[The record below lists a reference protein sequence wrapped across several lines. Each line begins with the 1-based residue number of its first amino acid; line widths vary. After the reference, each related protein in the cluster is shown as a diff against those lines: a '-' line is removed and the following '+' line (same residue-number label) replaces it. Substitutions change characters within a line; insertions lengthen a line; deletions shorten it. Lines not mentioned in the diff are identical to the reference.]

1 LFFIGIVSVFLR
13 EIDAHMTKKII
24 LDTDP
29 GIDDAM
35 AILFAEAHPDVE
47 LMGITTVYGNATI
60 DNATH
65 NALYLKQ
72 KFGMNAIVAKGADKP
87 LIKAPVGATVVVH
100 GEEGFGDV
108 KAPSSLN
115 VTAIDKPAYQYIIDS
130 VREQP
135 GEITLVAVG
144 PLTNLALALEADP
157 EIVHLVKE
165 VVVMGGAFGENG
177 HRGNVTP
184 YAEANI
190 HDDPHAADKV
200 FTASWP
206 VVIIGLDVTE
216 ESFFTGQ
223 YLDQLR
229 DDAGEV
235 GQFIWDVSRYYLK
248 FYSEKV
254 GMDGCHV
261 HDPSA
266 IAYVIDPT
274 LFNLRCGAVRVVTDG
289 PAEGMTIQKADQ
301 RKYMNDEWSV
311 FSAQNVG
318 VGVKN
323 EALLSLYRE
332 SIIRYG
338 TK

>member
-1 LFFIGIVSVFLR
+1 
-13 EIDAHMTKKII
+13 MTKKII

-35 AILFAEAHPDVE
+35 AILFAEAHPDIE

-60 DNATH
+60 DNGTQ

-72 KFGMNAIVAKGADKP
+72 KFGMKALVAKGSDKP
-87 LIKAPVGATVVVH
+87 LLRDPVGATVVVH
-100 GEEGFGDV
+100 GETGFGDV
-108 KAPSSLN
+108 TAPSSLDSE
-115 VTAIDKPAYQYIIDS
+115 AIKKPAYQFIIDS
-130 VREQP
+130 VRAEP
-135 GEITLVAVG
+135 REITLVAVG
-144 PLTNLALALEADP
+144 PLTNLALALEAAPD
-157 EIVHLVKE
+157 IVDLVKE

-184 YAEANI
+184 FAEANI
-190 HDDPHAADKV
+190 HDDPHAADQV

-216 ESFFTGQ
+216 ESFFTSQ
-223 YLDQLR
+223 YLDELR

-235 GQFIWDVSRYYLK
+235 GQFIWDISRYYLK
-248 FYSEKV
+248 FYSDKV

-266 IAYVIDPT
+266 IAYVIQPS
-274 LFNLRCGAVRVVTDG
+274 LFTSRSGPVRVVTDG

-301 RKYMNDEWSV
+301 RNYMNDEWGL
-311 FSAQNVG
+311 FPAQQVG
-318 VGVKN
+318 IQVDSDT
-323 EALLSLYRE
+323 LLSLYRE
-332 SIIRYG
+332 TLINYSQQ
-338 TK
+338 

>member
-1 LFFIGIVSVFLR
+1 
-13 EIDAHMTKKII
+13 MTKKII

-35 AILFAEAHPDVE
+35 AIIFAEAHPDIE
-47 LMGITTVYGNATI
+47 LKAITTVYGNATI

-72 KFGMNAIVAKGADKP
+72 KYSMQADVAKGTDKP
-87 LIKAPVGATVVVH
+87 LVRPPVGATVVVH
-100 GEEGFGDV
+100 GEAGFGDV
-108 KAPSSLN
+108 KAPESLD
-115 VTAIDKPAYQYIIDS
+115 VQADPRPAYQYIIDS
-130 VREQP
+130 VRAEP

-157 EIVHLVKE
+157 EIVDLVKE
-165 VVVMGGAFGENG
+165 VVIMGGAFGEND

-216 ESFFTGQ
+216 ESFFTSQ
-223 YLDQLR
+223 YLDELR
-229 DDAGEV
+229 DNAGEV

-266 IAYVIDPT
+266 IAYVINPSLFT
-274 LFNLRCGAVRVVTDG
+274 LRSGAVRVVTDG
-289 PAEGMTIQKADQ
+289 PAEGHTMQKIDK
-301 RKYMNDEWSV
+301 RRYMHDEWSD
-311 FSAQNVG
+311 FPAQNVG
-318 VGVKN
+318 VKVDSD
-323 EALLSLYRE
+323 ALLSLYRE
-332 SIIRYG
+332 TIIEYSE
-338 TK
+338 K

>member
-1 LFFIGIVSVFLR
+1 MIN
-13 EIDAHMTKKII
+13 KII

-35 AILFAEAHPDVE
+35 AILFAQAHPAIE
-47 LMGITTVYGNATI
+47 LKAITTVYGNATI

-65 NALYLKQ
+65 NALFLKQ
-72 KFGMNAIVAKGADKP
+72 KYGFSADVAKGAAKP
-87 LIKAPVGATVVVH
+87 IVRPPVGPTVVVH
-100 GEEGFGDV
+100 GETGFGDV
-108 KAPSSLN
+108 HAPKAL
-115 VTAIDKPAYQYIIDS
+115 TAQADPRPAYQYIIDA
-130 VREQP
+130 VNAEP

-144 PLTNLALALEADP
+144 PLTNLALALEAEP
-157 EIVHLVKE
+157 EIVSLVKE
-165 VVVMGGAFGENG
+165 VVVMGGAFGVNG

-206 VVIIGLDVTE
+206 VVVIGLDVTE
-216 ESFFTGQ
+216 ESFFTRE

-235 GQFIWDVSRYYLK
+235 GQFIWDISRYYLK

-254 GMDGCHV
+254 GLEGCHV

-274 LFNLRCGAVRVVTDG
+274 LFTLREGPIRVVTDG
-289 PAEGMTIQKADQ
+289 PAEGHTMQKYDG
-301 RKYMNDEWSV
+301 RKYLHDDWQDN
-311 FSAQNVG
+311 AHQRIG
-318 VGVKN
+318 VAVKDQV
-323 EALLSLYRE
+323 LLKLYRDTIVE
-332 SIIRYG
+332 YG
-338 TK
+338 ADKEKL

>member
-1 LFFIGIVSVFLR
+1 
-13 EIDAHMTKKII
+13 MTKKII

-35 AILFAEAHPDVE
+35 AILFAEAHPDIE

-60 DNATH
+60 DNGTQ

-72 KFGMNAIVAKGADKP
+72 KFGMKALVAKGSDKP
-87 LIKAPVGATVVVH
+87 LLRDPVGATVVVH
-100 GEEGFGDV
+100 GETGFGDV
-108 KAPSSLN
+108 TAPSSLDSE
-115 VTAIDKPAYQYIIDS
+115 AIKKPAYQFIIDS
-130 VREQP
+130 VRAEP
-135 GEITLVAVG
+135 REITLVAVG
-144 PLTNLALALEADP
+144 PLTNLALALEAAPD
-157 EIVHLVKE
+157 IVDLVKE

-184 YAEANI
+184 FAEANI

-216 ESFFTGQ
+216 ESFFTSQ
-223 YLDQLR
+223 YLDELR

-235 GQFIWDVSRYYLK
+235 GQFIWDISRYYLK
-248 FYSEKV
+248 FYSDKV

-266 IAYVIDPT
+266 IAYVIQPS
-274 LFNLRCGAVRVVTDG
+274 LFTSRSGPVRVVTDG

-301 RKYMNDEWSV
+301 RTYMNDEWGL
-311 FSAQNVG
+311 FPAQQVG
-318 VGVKN
+318 VQVDSVT
-323 EALLSLYRE
+323 LLSLYRE
-332 SIIRYG
+332 TLINYSQQ
-338 TK
+338 

>member
-1 LFFIGIVSVFLR
+1 LLGLSKRLI
-13 EIDAHMTKKII
+13 EADMTKKII

-35 AILFAEAHPDVE
+35 AILFAEAHPDID
-47 LMGITTVYGNATI
+47 LMAITTVYGNATI
-60 DNATH
+60 DNATQ

-72 KFGMNAIVAKGADKP
+72 KFGMKALVAKGADKP
-87 LIKAPVGATVVVH
+87 LVKAPVGATVVVH
-100 GEEGFGDV
+100 GEAGFGDV
-108 KAPSSLN
+108 KAPSALDVS
-115 VTAIDKPAYQYIIDS
+115 AIDTPAYQFIIDS
-130 VREQP
+130 VRAEP

-157 EIVHLVKE
+157 EIVNLVKE
-165 VVVMGGAFGENG
+165 VVVMGGAFGEND

-184 YAEANI
+184 FAEANI

-229 DDAGEV
+229 EDAGEV

-254 GMDGCHV
+254 GMEGCHV

-266 IAYVIDPT
+266 IAYVIDPELFT
-274 LFNLRCGAVRVVTDG
+274 LRSGAVRVVTDG
-289 PAEGMTIQKADQ
+289 PAEGMTIQKTDQ
-301 RKYMNDEWSV
+301 RKYMHDEWSA

-318 VGVKN
+318 VGVKSDT
-323 EALLSLYRE
+323 LLSLYRE
-332 SIIRYG
+332 SIIRYS
-338 TK
+338 KR

>member
-1 LFFIGIVSVFLR
+1 
-13 EIDAHMTKKII
+13 MTKKII

-35 AILFAEAHPDVE
+35 AILFAEAHPDID
-47 LMGITTVYGNATI
+47 LIGITTVYGNATI
-60 DNATH
+60 DNGMH

-72 KFGMNAIVAKGADKP
+72 RFSMEALVAKGTDKP
-87 LIKAPVGATVVVH
+87 LIRDPVGATVVVH
-100 GEEGFGDV
+100 GEAGLGDV
-108 KAPSSLN
+108 TAPHSLDTKA
-115 VTAIDKPAYQYIIDS
+115 IEKPAYQFIIDS
-130 VREQP
+130 VRANP

-144 PLTNLALALEADP
+144 PLTNLALALEVAPD
-157 EIVHLVKE
+157 IVDLVKE
-165 VVVMGGAFGENG
+165 VVVMGGAFGEND

-184 YAEANI
+184 FAEANI

-216 ESFFTGQ
+216 ESFFTSQ
-223 YLDQLR
+223 YLDELR

-235 GQFIWDVSRYYLK
+235 GQFIWDISRYYLK

-266 IAYVIDPT
+266 IAYVIQPS
-274 LFNLRCGAVRVVTDG
+274 LFKTRRGPIRVVTDG
-289 PAEGMTIQKADQ
+289 PAEGMTIQKVDQ
-301 RKYMNDEWSV
+301 RNYMNDEWRL
-311 FSAQNVG
+311 FPAHQVG
-318 VGVKN
+318 VEVDNKT
-323 EALLSLYRE
+323 LLSLYRE
-332 SIIRYG
+332 TLVQYSQQ
-338 TK
+338 

>member
-1 LFFIGIVSVFLR
+1 
-13 EIDAHMTKKII
+13 MTKKII

-35 AILFAEAHPDVE
+35 AILFAEAHPDID

-60 DNATH
+60 DNGTR

-72 KFGMNAIVAKGADKP
+72 RFGMNALVAKGTDKP
-87 LIKAPVGATVVVH
+87 LIRDPVGATVVVH

-108 KAPSSLN
+108 KAPSSLD
-115 VTAIDKPAYQYIIDS
+115 VTAIDKPAYQFIVDS
-130 VREQP
+130 VRAEP

-157 EIVHLVKE
+157 EIVDLVKE
-165 VVVMGGAFGENG
+165 VVVMGGAFGEND

-184 YAEANI
+184 FAEANI

-216 ESFFTGQ
+216 ESFFTRQ
-223 YLDQLR
+223 YLDDLR
-229 DDAGEV
+229 DEAGEV

-254 GMDGCHV
+254 GMEGCHV

-266 IAYVIDPT
+266 IAYVIQPS
-274 LFNLRCGAVRVVTDG
+274 LFTCRSGSVRVVTDG
-289 PAEGMTIQKADQ
+289 PAEGMTIQKGDQ
-301 RKYMNDEWSV
+301 RKYMNDEWSP
-311 FSAQNVG
+311 FPAQK
-318 VGVKN
+318 VGVKVDDN
-323 EALLSLYRE
+323 TLLSLYRE
-332 SIIRYG
+332 TLVHYSQQ
-338 TK
+338 

>member
-1 LFFIGIVSVFLR
+1 
-13 EIDAHMTKKII
+13 MTKKII

-35 AILFAEAHPDVE
+35 AILFAEAHPDIE

-60 DNATH
+60 DNGTQ

-72 KFGMNAIVAKGADKP
+72 KFGMKALVAKGSDKP
-87 LIKAPVGATVVVH
+87 LLRDPVGATVVVH
-100 GEEGFGDV
+100 GETGFGDV
-108 KAPSSLN
+108 TAPSSLDSE
-115 VTAIDKPAYQYIIDS
+115 AIKKPAYQFIIDS
-130 VREQP
+130 VRAEP
-135 GEITLVAVG
+135 REITLVAVG
-144 PLTNLALALEADP
+144 PLTNLALALEAAPD
-157 EIVHLVKE
+157 IVDLVKE

-184 YAEANI
+184 FAEANI

-216 ESFFTGQ
+216 ESFFTSQ
-223 YLDQLR
+223 YLDELR

-235 GQFIWDVSRYYLK
+235 GQFIWDISRYYLK
-248 FYSEKV
+248 FYSDKV

-266 IAYVIDPT
+266 IAYVIQPS
-274 LFNLRCGAVRVVTDG
+274 LFTSRSGPVRVVTDG

-301 RKYMNDEWSV
+301 RNYMNDEWGL
-311 FSAQNVG
+311 FPAQQVG
-318 VGVKN
+318 IQVDSDT
-323 EALLSLYRE
+323 LLSLYRE
-332 SIIRYG
+332 TLINYSQQ
-338 TK
+338 

>member
-1 LFFIGIVSVFLR
+1 
-13 EIDAHMTKKII
+13 MTKKII

-35 AILFAEAHPDVE
+35 AILFAEAHPDIE

-60 DNATH
+60 DNGTQ

-72 KFGMNAIVAKGADKP
+72 KFGMKALVAKGSDKP
-87 LIKAPVGATVVVH
+87 LLREPVGATVVVH
-100 GEEGFGDV
+100 GDTGFGDV
-108 KAPSSLN
+108 TAPSSLDSE
-115 VTAIDKPAYQYIIDS
+115 AIKKPAYQFIIDS
-130 VREQP
+130 VRAEP
-135 GEITLVAVG
+135 REITLVAVG
-144 PLTNLALALEADP
+144 PLTNLALALEAAPD
-157 EIVHLVKE
+157 IVDLVKE

-184 YAEANI
+184 FAEANI
-190 HDDPHAADKV
+190 HDDPHAADQV

-216 ESFFTGQ
+216 ESFFTSQ
-223 YLDQLR
+223 YLDELR

-235 GQFIWDVSRYYLK
+235 GQFIWDISRYYLK
-248 FYSEKV
+248 FYSDKV

-266 IAYVIDPT
+266 IAYVIQPS
-274 LFNLRCGAVRVVTDG
+274 LFTSRSGPVRVVTDG

-301 RKYMNDEWSV
+301 RNYMNDEWGL
-311 FSAQNVG
+311 FPAQQVG
-318 VGVKN
+318 IQVDSDT
-323 EALLSLYRE
+323 LLSLYRE
-332 SIIRYG
+332 TLINYSQQ
-338 TK
+338 